1 MLMLIKFNNFKN
13 GIHPF
18 TFETKVEELGIQDN
32 FIGKVLLNCE
42 MDKSSTQ
49 IVINCNLIVNAKQ
62 VCDRC
67 LFEFETE
74 FKSNF
79 KNIYFITHSKSDEQE
94 DDNGI
99 YYLSPDDDKID
110 LTNDAIE
117 NAVLT
122 IPMKV
127 LCKEDCKGI
136 CLVCGVNKNETDCNC
151 AIDTGSS
158 VWEPLLKLKGKL
170 N

>member
-1 MLMLIKFNNFKN
+1 MQIKFNNFKN

-18 TFETKVEELGIQDN
+18 TFEAKVEELGIRDSFVGN
-32 FIGKVLLNCE
+32 VLINCE

-49 IVINCNLIVNAKQ
+49 IVVSCNLSVTAKQ
-62 VCDRC
+62 QCNRC
-67 LFEFETE
+67 LYEFETE
-74 FKSNF
+74 FNTKF
-79 KNIYFITHSKSDEQE
+79 KNIYFITHSNSDEQE
-94 DDNGI
+94 NESGI

-110 LTNDAIE
+110 LTNDIIE
-117 NAVLT
+117 NAMLT

-127 LCKEDCKGI
+127 LCKEDCKGL
-136 CLVCGVNKNETDCNC
+136 CSVCGVNKNETDCNC
-151 AIDTGSS
+151 ALDTVNS